1 MDQNDR
7 KTIGLLDET
16 EEKRKELALKSLHHC
31 SKDKQ
36 FGKLFPDIK
45 NEIDE
50 KLKELQESRR
60 QKSRRRSETQQE
72 TPFKKIK
79 L

>member
-1 MDQNDR
+1 MAQND
-7 KTIGLLDET
+7 TNSVGSLDET

-36 FGKLFPDIK
+36 FGKLFPDFK

-50 KLKELQESRR
+50 KLKLQESSL
-60 QKSRRRSETQQE
+60 KN
-72 TPFKKIK
+72 
-79 L
+79 